1 MTRTTLA
8 YDLSF
13 ATPAFVGDAAQQAQW
28 RTPPFK
34 ALIRQWWRVVKA
46 PQVGFQVDG
55 PDGLRA
61 AEHKLFGSASD
72 NFGESSH
79 QSLVRLRLKDWGVG
93 QLANSGW
100 PRQEIQKIPVGKD
113 RSFVPTFTLALGQ

>member
-1 MTRTTLA
+1 MTRTPLA

-28 RTPPFK
+28 RTPPLK

-46 PQVGFQVDG
+46 PQVGFSVDG

-61 AEHKLFGSASD
+61 AENKLFGSASD
-72 NFGESSH
+72 NKSH
-79 QSLVRLRLKDWGVG
+79 QSLVRLR
-93 QLANSGW
+93 
-100 PRQEIQKIPVGKD
+100 
-113 RSFVPTFTLALGQ
+113 